1 MSAQLA
7 RQMDQLVFDLF
18 ERSFKSRFLNWSGWA
33 LALSIHAGLAGLA
46 VRHHAVT
53 KERERPPLDIEFVA
67 PPPEAAPVVPPPP
80 EPKAPEREPEV
91 KTMPLAQAQRSAPAA
106 APAARAAALHTAK
119 DDGKTPD
126 SDDPL
131 DFTHDPN
138 VVGFGAGVVR
148 VGGTAAVSTSAGP
161 AAAPKVAPVAGTGVG
176 SGDALTAAQDLG
188 RKPSLDESDPCRGY
202 FPRDALDDMATAA
215 VMVVI
220 ARNGSVTKANV
231 VSESPRS
238 QGFGAAAR
246 ACMLSKHFSP
256 ALDRD
261 GKPTATA
268 IRVNVRFSR

>member
-33 LALSIHAGLAGLA
+33 LALSLHAGLAAFA
-46 VRHHAVT
+46 VSHHVAT
-53 KERERPPLDIEFVA
+53 REKERPPLDIEFVA
-67 PPPEAAPVVPPPP
+67 PPPPPAPAIPPPP

-91 KTMPLAQAQRSAPAA
+91 KALPLPPAPRSAPAA

-119 DDGKTPD
+119 DDGKTPE

-148 VGGTAAVSTSAGP
+148 VGGTAAVATSAGP
-161 AAAPKVAPVAGTGVG
+161 VAPPKAAPIAGNGAGTGDG
-176 SGDALTAAQDLG
+176 LTAAQDLG
-188 RKPSLDESDPCRGY
+188 RKPSLDEADPCRGY
-202 FPRDALDDMATAA
+202 FPRDALDDVATAA
-215 VMVVI
+215 VLVVI
-220 ARNGSVTKANV
+220 AKSGAVTKASV
-231 VSESPRS
+231 VSEAPRS
-238 QGFGAAAR
+238 QGFGSAAR
-246 ACMLSKHFSP
+246 ACMLSKRFTP

-261 GKPTATA
+261 GKPAATA
-268 IRVNVRFSR
+268 IRVNVRFAR